1 MRCLKLRSLKVIDS
15 VYVLSRAISMIAVV
29 IGILILAPM
38 MRESW
43 PIALVMLGLL
53 ALETSLWVVAI
64 TDVYGSRKP

>member
-1 MRCLKLRSLKVIDS
+1 MCCLKSQGPAVIDS

-29 IGILILAPM
+29 IGVLILAPM

-53 ALETSLWVVAI
+53 ALESTLWVIAI
-64 TDVYGSRKP
+64 TDVYGSRKR